1 MDRWACESELHEG
14 SRTDVHRLDRFTR
27 RETFMRA
34 DGAERLEEK
43 SKDRL
48 CRACIRKEKLDR
60 NQGSL
65 LDNAVGGA

>member
-27 RETFMRA
+27 RETFMRV

-48 CRACIRKEKLDR
+48 CRECIRKEKANLD
-60 NQGSL
+60 QGVL
-65 LDNAVGGA
+65 L